1 MPKFNGLLG
10 QTRAY
15 ALMPQPETGKISC
28 VHHLPCAR
36 LSLGVSRSML
46 RSAMLFRFQTI
57 RGWKPCCGEG
67 DRAIQILSGP
77 LLRRPIHPSALLATA
92 NRRSA

>member
-1 MPKFNGLLG
+1 MLVVLSSCFDAEKGLG

-36 LSLGVSRSML
+36 LSLGVCRSML
-46 RSAMLFRFQTI
+46 RSAGCSDHPARFAA
-57 RGWKPCCGEG
+57 G
-67 DRAIQILSGP
+67 LSCSVGP
-77 LLRRPIHPSALLATA
+77 SLPTYLK
-92 NRRSA
+92 